1 MYNIVITGGS
11 KFDDQS
17 TLNSILDQITAYIPS
32 NEVLLLIPG
41 HRLTVEALADNWASS
56 HQVMFDNL
64 SQSLTMNVQSNF
76 LRKNKLMIEA
86 KDPDLLVVFPIDDDG
101 MEANDLIQRCL
112 RAGITVQEVV
122 ISDKKDDITSV
133 LELREIEL
141 PTKILNNI
149 DSIVEHESTLSSNND
164 PIVSTESNPVQLL
177 TNITEVIVNSSITP
191 IDAEEMTKQVLSL
204 FDAQAQAYKK
214 DFPGRIVN
222 IPKK

>member
-1 MYNIVITGGS
+1 
-11 KFDDQS
+11 
-17 TLNSILDQITAYIPS
+17 
-32 NEVLLLIPG
+32 
-41 HRLTVEALADNWASS
+41 
-56 HQVMFDNL
+56 
-64 SQSLTMNVQSNF
+64 
-76 LRKNKLMIEA
+76 
-86 KDPDLLVVFPIDDDG
+86 VVFPIDDDG